1 VVEKPNKFQPA
12 LIGGIILGLLSAIP
26 FVNLGNCFCCLWV
39 VLGGAIAARILI
51 KRSPLPIT
59 TGEGAIVGAL
69 AGVVGAVVSL
79 VIGLPLSLLLPDL
92 QIMMLNWFANMTN
105 DPNVREQIRQA
116 IEQSETQDIG
126 QRFISGIFFWFIG
139 AFFTIAFATL
149 GGIIGV
155 AMFEKRKGQEPP
167 AGPMG
172 YPPQGP
178 PPGYA
183 PPGPPPGPQSPY

>member
-1 VVEKPNKFQPA
+1 VVEKPSKFQPA
-12 LIGGIILGLLSAIP
+12 LVGGLILGFLSAIP

-39 VLGGAIAARILI
+39 LLGGAIAARILI
-51 KRSPLPIT
+51 KRSPFPVT

-69 AGVVGAVVSL
+69 AGVVGAAITLVV
-79 VIGLPLSLLLPDL
+79 GLPLSLAIPDM
-92 QIMMLNWFANMTN
+92 QTMMLGWFEGMTP
-105 DPNVREQIRQA
+105 DPAAKEQIRQMM
-116 IEQSETQDIG
+116 EQVEGQPLG
-126 QRFISGIFFWFIG
+126 QRVVAGLFGWLIG
-139 AFFTIAFATL
+139 AFFTVAFAAL

-183 PPGPPPGPQSPY
+183 PQGPPPGPQSPY